1 MADTITFEHANF
13 EGRSQVLAKG
23 RFALEEISIGNDT
36 LSSHTKAGRAKKRG
50 GDGAVG
56 KRRRARQDQHCASRC
71 KRPLEGTK
79 GHLSPGGGGVP
90 NDMRSWI
97 GSLAGRLFVLML
109 SVGAAVLT
117 PLPAAAQLAPT
128 GGHYAARASDTGF
141 EGAVNSQGGYDASVP
156 LDLPEARGGLPV
168 PLHISYGGNKVGAAG
183 LGWDVALS
191 YIFVDTTIAH
201 RRPIGSPNAAPQARE
216 RVSLVLEGQRIDLL
230 RSSTTASTWLA
241 RRNGAQLEV
250 RDRGDGIM
258 FMYDGEG
265 RTYTFSSQ
273 GGAAG
278 TRLVGGRL
286 FLLNGISA
294 PGGNSAV
301 FTYQF
306 NAPPLPGGGNGL
318 AIDLLHVRFNKSPT
332 NARCFKNDV
341 LFSYNLPTTAPL
353 SLSML
358 GNTPLVRVRTI
369 SKVMVFSRPSCTDSD
384 VTLRTYT
391 FNYQPDPDTQLP
403 RLQSVRMNGQRH
415 TPEEHV
421 SLPVAAYTYGA
432 ATGVDGK
439 FTYRKTKSIPL
450 PTGADSVGIS
460 GSIGQFDFRRPNQL
474 YGQHTSYFTWQSLTD
489 INGDGRPDLTFR
501 EGPELMVA
509 FNSPSPD
516 GTTFSGVAGQQLT
529 GGPGND
535 LTGRSL
541 EARSSRQDRS
551 PLALDGS
558 TDMLWRQSIDV
569 NGDGRLD
576 LIDAQE
582 SAESWVVYLNT
593 PSIDTPN
600 RIAWV
605 RRKISIARLVQHL
618 REAGHDVNS
627 EFLPLAKRITGHDT
641 SFETCWEWQRDPTND
656 VFQWVRKAGACRQLP
671 APPSAQASRSD
682 HDGVGGEGRQW
693 R

>member
-23 RFALEEISIGNDT
+23 RFALEEIS
-36 LSSHTKAGRAKKRG
+36 
-50 GDGAVG
+50 AVG

-141 EGAVNSQGGYDASVP
+141 EGAVNSQGGYGASVP

-183 LGWDVALS
+183 LGWDVPLS

-216 RVSLVLEGQRIDLL
+216 RISLVLEGQRIDLL
-230 RSSTTASTWLA
+230 RTSTTASTWSA

-278 TRLVGGRL
+278 TRLLGGKL

-301 FTYQF
+301 FLYQF
-306 NAPPLPGGGNGL
+306 GAP
-318 AIDLLHVRFNKSPT
+318 ALL
-332 NARCFKNDV
+332 
-341 LFSYNLPTTAPL
+341 
-353 SLSML
+353 
-358 GNTPLVRVRTI
+358 
-369 SKVMVFSRPSCTDSD
+369 
-384 VTLRTYT
+384 
-391 FNYQPDPDTQLP
+391 
-403 RLQSVRMNGQRH
+403 
-415 TPEEHV
+415 
-421 SLPVAAYTYGA
+421 
-432 ATGVDGK
+432 
-439 FTYRKTKSIPL
+439 
-450 PTGADSVGIS
+450 
-460 GSIGQFDFRRPNQL
+460 
-474 YGQHTSYFTWQSLTD
+474 
-489 INGDGRPDLTFR
+489 
-501 EGPELMVA
+501 
-509 FNSPSPD
+509 
-516 GTTFSGVAGQQLT
+516 
-529 GGPGND
+529 
-535 LTGRSL
+535 
-541 EARSSRQDRS
+541 
-551 PLALDGS
+551 
-558 TDMLWRQSIDV
+558 
-569 NGDGRLD
+569 
-576 LIDAQE
+576 QE
-582 SAESWVVYLNT
+582 
-593 PSIDTPN
+593 
-600 RIAWV
+600 
-605 RRKISIARLVQHL
+605 
-618 REAGHDVNS
+618 
-627 EFLPLAKRITGHDT
+627 
-641 SFETCWEWQRDPTND
+641 
-656 VFQWVRKAGACRQLP
+656 
-671 APPSAQASRSD
+671 
-682 HDGVGGEGRQW
+682 
-693 R
+693 